1 MSDTTSVPA
10 FERPVPVCP
19 VRGSVL
25 YPTMVMPIDAGRP
38 ISIRAI
44 NAALDRDR
52 SIVIVSQRDR
62 EVEEPGAGDL
72 YDTGTACHIM
82 RMKKNPDGSIQ
93 MLVRAVARVSIERY
107 VTDSGV
113 IEANVRA
120 LDVPNGEDVL
130 LQAAYRELK
139 EKFGELVEAG
149 HRGLQAEVAQFVMN
163 LEDPGQFADYVAYH
177 LDFRVED
184 KQAVLEAETVAD
196 RLRKVLVLIDTEI
209 ELQETQRRLQ
219 REVKD
224 EIDRNQRE
232 YFLREQIKAL
242 QKELSG
248 SDDEEDEVEAFR
260 EKLEALELP
269 EAAMKEAQ
277 RELNRL
283 SRMHPDSAE
292 ASVIRTYLTTITE
305 LPWNVRSE
313 DKLDIE
319 AAADVLEEDHYG
331 LEKVKDRVLEY
342 LAVRK
347 LKQDRAEKGELDVAE
362 VNRGPILLFVGPPG
376 VGKTSIAKSIG
387 KALGREYVRI
397 SLGGARD
404 ESDIR
409 GHRRTYIGSMP
420 GRIIQGIRQA
430 GTKNPV
436 FLLDEVDKLGVSF
449 QGDPSS
455 ALLEVLDPAQNNTFV
470 DHYLGVS
477 FDLSEVLFV
486 ATANYAQQI
495 PEALMDRMELIEFSS
510 YIEQEKLEIAKR
522 YLLPRQLDQN
532 GLKPHQFSITDGAIT
547 RVISAYT
554 REAGVRNLERTIG
567 TLARKA
573 ARKIAHGDVKRVRLT
588 ERSLEG
594 YLGAERFV
602 PESEAEENLV
612 GVATGMYYTPVGGD
626 ILFVETSTTRGK
638 SGFVLT
644 GQLGDVMKESA
655 RAALTYAKVNAE
667 RFGIA
672 RERLEESEIHIHV
685 PAGATP
691 KEGPSAG
698 TALATSLISEL
709 TGVPVR
715 KDVAMTGELTLRGR
729 VLAIGGLREKI
740 LGAKRAGI
748 THIVYPSKNSADMK
762 DIAGHLKRSLHFHEV
777 DDLDQVLD
785 VALVGGLAALEHQ
798 GQEGGERGG
807 ESGGKTGKRGKRGSK
822 SSEVPAQA

>member
-1 MSDTTSVPA
+1 MPDSTVPT
-10 FERPVPVCP
+10 FDRPVPVCP

-25 YPTMVMPIDAGRP
+25 FPTMVMPIDAGRP

-44 NAALDRDR
+44 NTALDRDR

-62 EVEEPGAGDL
+62 DIEEPGAGDL
-72 YDTGTACHIM
+72 FETGTACHIM

-93 MLVRAVARVSIERY
+93 MLVRAVARVAIERY
-107 VTDSGV
+107 STDAGV
-113 IEANVRA
+113 IEAHVRA
-120 LDVPNGEDVL
+120 LDVPAGDEVM

-139 EKFGELVEAG
+139 EKCGELVESG

-163 LEDPGQFADYVAYH
+163 LEDPGQFGDYVAYH

-184 KQAVLEAETVAD
+184 KQAVLEAASVAE
-196 RLRKVLVLIDTEI
+196 RLRKVLILIDTEI

-248 SDDEEDEVEAFR
+248 SDDDEDEVEAFR
-260 EKLEALELP
+260 EKLEALDLP

-292 ASVIRTYLTTITE
+292 ASVIRTYLTTLTE
-305 LPWNVRSE
+305 LPWNVRSD
-313 DKLDIE
+313 DKLDME
-319 AAADVLEEDHYG
+319 AASGVLEEDHYG

-347 LKQDRAEKGELDVAE
+347 LKQDRAEKGELDAAE

-436 FLLDEVDKLGVSF
+436 FLLDEVDKLGVSY

-470 DHYLGVS
+470 DHYLGVP

-522 YLLPRQLDQN
+522 YLLPRQLQEN
-532 GLKPHQFSITDGAIT
+532 GLKPHQFSITDGALA
-547 RVISAYT
+547 RVVSAYT

-573 ARKIAHGDVKRVRLT
+573 ARRIAHGDAKRVRLT

-602 PESEAEENLV
+602 PESEGEENLV

-626 ILFVETSTTRGK
+626 ILFVETSVTPGK

-655 RAALTYAKVNAE
+655 RAALTYAKANAD
-667 RFGIA
+667 RFGIPRA
-672 RERLEESEIHIHV
+672 QLEETEIHVHI

-698 TALATSLISEL
+698 VALATALISAL

-748 THIVYPSKNSADMK
+748 THIVYPGKNAADMK
-762 DIAGHLKRSLHFHEV
+762 DIAAHLKRTLHMHEA

-785 VALVGGLAALEHQ
+785 VALVGGLAALEQKGHPDT
-798 GQEGGERGG
+798 GGDRGGERGG
-807 ESGGKTGKRGKRGSK
+807 SKRKPRTKR
-822 SSEVPAQA
+822 SEVPAQA

>member
-1 MSDTTSVPA
+1 MPDSTVPT
-10 FERPVPVCP
+10 FDRPVPVCP

-25 YPTMVMPIDAGRP
+25 FPTMVMPIDAGRP

-44 NAALDRDR
+44 NTALDRDR

-62 EVEEPGAGDL
+62 DIEEPGADDL
-72 YDTGTACHIM
+72 FDTGTACHIM

-93 MLVRAVARVSIERY
+93 MLVRAVARVAIERY
-107 VTDSGV
+107 TTDAGV
-113 IEANVRA
+113 IEASVHA
-120 LDVPNGEDVL
+120 LDVPAGDEVL

-139 EKFGELVEAG
+139 EKFGELVESG

-184 KQAVLEAETVAD
+184 KQAVLEAASVAE
-196 RLRKVLVLIDTEI
+196 RLRKVLILIDTEI

-248 SDDEEDEVEAFR
+248 SDDDEDEVEAFR
-260 EKLEALELP
+260 EKLEALDLP

-292 ASVIRTYLTTITE
+292 ASVIRTYLTTLTE
-305 LPWNVRSE
+305 LPWNVRSD
-313 DKLDIE
+313 DKLDME
-319 AAADVLEEDHYG
+319 AAAGVLEEDHYG

-376 VGKTSIAKSIG
+376 VGKTSIAKSIA

-420 GRIIQGIRQA
+420 GRIVQGIRQA

-436 FLLDEVDKLGVSF
+436 FLLDEVDKLGVSY

-470 DHYLGVS
+470 DHYLGVP

-522 YLLPRQLDQN
+522 YLLPRQLQEN
-532 GLKPHQFSITDGAIT
+532 GLKNHQFSVTDGALS
-547 RVISAYT
+547 RVVSAYT

-573 ARKIAHGDVKRVRLT
+573 ARKIAHGDAKRVRLT

-626 ILFVETSTTRGK
+626 ILFVETSVTKGK

-655 RAALTYAKVNAE
+655 RAALTYAKVNAD

-672 RERLEESEIHIHV
+672 REQLEETEIHVHI

-698 TALATSLISEL
+698 IALATALISAL
-709 TGVPVR
+709 TGIPVR

-748 THIVYPSKNSADMK
+748 THIIYPEKNAADMK
-762 DIAGHLKRSLHFHEV
+762 DIATHLKRSLQLHEAT
-777 DDLDQVLD
+777 DLDQVLD
-785 VALVGGLAALEHQ
+785 VALVGGLAALERK
-798 GQEGGERGG
+798 GRPEGGERGG
-807 ESGGKTGKRGKRGSK
+807 ERGGAKRKARGKR
-822 SSEVPAQA
+822 SEVPAQA